1 MGKYRYLIK
10 NVGLLTLANF
20 ATKLLQFFLV
30 PLYTNIL
37 TTTEYGTYDLFN
49 TTVGVLLPILTL
61 NIQDAVIRFALDKKY
76 KREAVVTIGIRY
88 LLISNIIVAAGLGVN
103 YIFGFSALGKQYAIF
118 FFLMFLTQSLSGIVT
133 CYIRGT
139 DKIADLSISSV
150 IASAVTIGLNILF
163 LITFRWGLVGYFLA
177 NVIGPLVQSFYLAI
191 RGQMFKKTHL
201 TQRYETERKDMLA
214 YSRPLIANALA
225 WWVNNASDRY
235 VVIFFCGLAANGVY
249 SVASKIPS
257 ILNVFQTIF
266 NQAWELSAVK
276 DYDSEDKSGF
286 FTNTYKAYN
295 CLMTIV
301 CSLIIVA
308 DKILARI
315 LYAKDF
321 YVAWRYVPWLT
332 IAILFGALSGYVG
345 GFFSAVKDSKVF
357 AISTVVGAV
366 SNIILNIIF
375 TPIMGPLGAAIA
387 TTICYVEVFAVRYI
401 QSKKY
406 IKLRINFIRDIISY
420 VILVVQAIVLLAVQH
435 RVALY
440 GILMVLFVFIVLL
453 YIKDIKIIFKKV
465 LRHGAKSGAGK

>member
-49 TTVGVLLPILTL
+49 TTVGVLLPIFTL

-163 LITFRWGLVGYFLA
+163 LVTFRWGLVGYFLA

-357 AISTVVGAV
+357 ATSTVVGAV

-387 TTICYVEVFAVRYI
+387 TTICYAEVFAVRYI

-465 LRHGAKSGAGK
+465 LRHGVKSGAGK

>member
-1 MGKYRYLIK
+1 MVKEKISP
-10 NVGLLTLANF
+10 A
-20 ATKLLQFFLV
+20 ATDG
-30 PLYTNIL
+30 I
-37 TTTEYGTYDLFN
+37 
-49 TTVGVLLPILTL
+49 
-61 NIQDAVIRFALDKKY
+61 IQ
-76 KREAVVTIGIRY
+76 
-88 LLISNIIVAAGLGVN
+88 
-103 YIFGFSALGKQYAIF
+103 
-118 FFLMFLTQSLSGIVT
+118 
-133 CYIRGT
+133 
-139 DKIADLSISSV
+139 
-150 IASAVTIGLNILF
+150 
-163 LITFRWGLVGYFLA
+163 FLA
-177 NVIGPLVQSFYLAI
+177 NVIGPLVQSFYLTI

-257 ILNVFQTIF
+257 ILNVFQSIF

-357 AISTVVGAV
+357 ATSTVVGAV

-420 VILVVQAIVLLAVQH
+420 IILVVQAIVLLAVQH

-440 GILMVLFVFIVLL
+440 GILVVLFVFIVLL

-465 LRHGAKSGAGK
+465 LCHGVKSGAGK